1 MLTIFRVLAIPAVV
15 SSFYLDYLWAQYLT
29 LVIFVT
35 AAITDF
41 FDGYLAR
48 MWGVQSKFGRIFDP
62 AADKLIVLSTLVMLV
77 YTGKVSGLS
86 VILVVAIVC
95 REVLVSC
102 MREFL
107 VAANISVPV
116 SDMGKL
122 KTFIQILAISTLI
135 LDCEFTACIGEICL
149 FLAAATAV
157 YSMYL
162 YTRDAMTKIGN
173 NP

>member
-1 MLTIFRVLAIPAVV
+1 MV
-15 SSFYLDYLWAQYLT
+15 SSFYLSYSWAQYLT

-77 YTGKVSGLS
+77 HTGKISGLS

-95 REVLVSC
+95 REILVSC

-107 VAANISVPV
+107 MAASISVPV
-116 SDMGKL
+116 NDVGKL
-122 KTFIQILAISTLI
+122 KTVIQILAVSTLI
-135 LDCEFTACIGEICL
+135 LDCEFAACIGEICL

-162 YTRDAMTKIGN
+162 YTRDAITKIGN
-173 NP
+173 SS